1 MYFLIGFFPDIWI
14 AKWTN
19 SEDSQL
25 AAYHKHLANSSIVL
39 ANSTDSLNETIFD
52 LNLQEELHQIEES
65 NKYEYFEI
73 FILLL
78 YLINI
83 NYLN

>member
-1 MYFLIGFFPDIWI
+1 MGFFPDIWI

-25 AAYHKHLANSSIVL
+25 ATYHKHLANSSIVL
-39 ANSTDSLNETIFD
+39 ENSTDFLNETIFD

-73 FILLL
+73 FYVVAIL
-78 YLINI
+78 N
-83 NYLN
+83 

>member
-1 MYFLIGFFPDIWI
+1 MYFLIVFFSPDIWI

-25 AAYHKHLANSSIVL
+25 ATYHKHLANSSIVL

-65 NKYEYFEI
+65 NKYEYFKMFYII
-73 FILLL
+73 FVID
-78 YLINI
+78 I
-83 NYLN
+83 NYFN

>member
-1 MYFLIGFFPDIWI
+1 MYILNWIFSPDIWI

-25 AAYHKHLANSSIVL
+25 ATYHKHLANSSIVL
-39 ANSTDSLNETIFD
+39 ENSSNSLNETIFD

-65 NKYEYFEI
+65 NKYEYSFYYYYFKRY

-78 YLINI
+78 
-83 NYLN
+83 

>member
-65 NKYEYFEI
+65 NKYKYFEI

-83 NYLN
+83 NYFN

>member
-1 MYFLIGFFPDIWI
+1 MNFWNVFFNWFFSPDIWI

-25 AAYHKHLANSSIVL
+25 ATYHKHLANSSIVL

-65 NKYEYFEI
+65 NKYEYFENI
-73 FILLL
+73 VVVID
-78 YLINI
+78 IN
-83 NYLN
+83 